1 MTTESIRSIRRYML
15 IVNIVI
21 LLLGVAFI
29 AWPKESSEL
38 LARITGVS
46 LLLFSVFGLIVF
58 LFAQSKGITDVLS
71 LIGSVIVGVM
81 GVMFI
86 IKPEF
91 LINVLNI
98 VFGIVIILVGVANTH
113 QALFI
118 LRKVRRKWWISLLVA
133 LLAIAL
139 GVFIIINP
147 FSFTNGLMIW
157 IGIGLII
164 EAVTGFINLPGLRR
178 KKKEA
183 ELIP

>member
-1 MTTESIRSIRRYML
+1 MKALRVSASVL
-15 IVNIVI
+15 KI
-21 LLLGVAFI
+21 L
-29 AWPKESSEL
+29 
-38 LARITGVS
+38 
-46 LLLFSVFGLIVF
+46 
-58 LFAQSKGITDVLS
+58 
-71 LIGSVIVGVM
+71 M